1 VLVDGRAR
9 QTGTPAELVAAPGDA
24 FVASFTGGN
33 LMPGMARP
41 RALGGTVVAL
51 RAGGALLST
60 DHASGPVGV
69 AVYPWEV
76 ELCPPGLEGPD
87 VVQRRVTAVTPE
99 GGRLRVRLE
108 DLAAECPADHGAALA
123 LARGRLVG
131 VRVPPA
137 HARLLALDAPPEID
151 EGGR

>member
-1 VLVDGRAR
+1 V
-9 QTGTPAELVAAPGDA
+9 E
-24 FVASFTGGN
+24 
-33 LMPGMARP
+33 
-41 RALGGTVVAL
+41 L

-60 DHASGPVGV
+60 DVASGPVGV

-76 ELCPPGLEGPD
+76 ELCPPEAEGPD

-108 DLAAECPADHGAALA
+108 DLAAECSAGHGSALG

-131 VRVPPA
+131 VRVPAA
-137 HARLLALDAPPEID
+137 HARLLALDAPPDVD